1 MIKNSI
7 LQVAYNIINW
17 HVLNNKYN
25 QLLSFLFESE
35 LYSTL
40 QVIYM
45 INIVFLLQQIDVLT
59 CFWMNLGNEKM
70 ARFQHVLKAG
80 ITKSLNLGLV

>member
-7 LQVAYNIINW
+7 LQVAYNIING

-25 QLLSFLFESE
+25 QLLTFLFESE

-59 CFWMNLGNEKM
+59 NW
-70 ARFQHVLKAG
+70 HVSGWIWEMK
-80 ITKSLNLGLV
+80 KWKNSSMF